1 MLPLCAELI
10 WSSMCQ
16 RIFNQIELKLSKNA
30 SNAVSKNRPAL
41 PGNITCRVFRVY
53 GWISSSPI
61 VRSSTLK
68 RFVRLWFS
76 HCISFSVI
84 FQTTRECNSVAEIC
98 AYSRCRIRC
107 HSDADCAEKP
117 RQQCFAGLCSF
128 PCDLSETGQGD
139 RSCDPGD
146 DCVESKAITSISLSE
161 VHKSPYW

>member
-1 MLPLCAELI
+1 MLPKQKSPGLL
-10 WSSMCQ
+10 
-16 RIFNQIELKLSKNA
+16 
-30 SNAVSKNRPAL
+30 
-41 PGNITCRVFRVY
+41 GNITCKVF
-53 GWISSSPI
+53 GCFGSLI
-61 VRSSTLK
+61 VSVTS
-68 RFVRLWFS
+68 FV
-76 HCISFSVI
+76 

-161 VHKSPYW
+161 VHKSPY